1 MKLADNDIFD
11 WLLMGALIVVAAFGV
26 FMWRKLKEQQSVL
39 L

>member
-1 MKLADNDIFD
+1 MID
-11 WLLMGALIVVAAFGV
+11 WFLMGAMVSVGIFGL